1 MKNVVKLGLLA
12 SLASLAAC
20 SDSMTTEPTGQP
32 PQASNEWQHGGGS
45 TQSLKRTDTT
55 RFSITIDPS
64 RKSVFDIGEGN
75 TLTFPEGSL
84 CDPYKSSY
92 GEGEWDKSCVKA
104 TKALT
109 VNVKAWLD
117 KYGHAR
123 IDFDKDVRFVPSNY
137 MSQWVVI
144 TFDDYEASLDP
155 MANILYCATPKSTC
169 KDESKKDYTLLPM
182 KNPITRKIQRR
193 IKHFSG
199 YNVAAGRDE
208 DSGSDDY
215 RWWGALSTDRGVL
228 VASTVP
234 ALPSRTRKPGDEG
247 TVKPLSGYILASGN
261 EG

>member
-1 MKNVVKLGLLA
+1 MTNVVRLGLLA
-12 SLASLAAC
+12 TLASLAAC
-20 SDSMTTEPTGQP
+20 SDSMTEPAMQT
-32 PQASNEWQHGGGS
+32 PQATEGWQQGGGS
-45 TQSLKRTDTT
+45 TQSLTKWDTT

-84 CDPYKSSY
+84 CDPYKSTY
-92 GEGEWDKSCVKA
+92 GEGEWDKSCTKA
-104 TKALT
+104 TRPLT

-117 KYGHAR
+117 RYGHAR
-123 IDFDKDVRFVPSNY
+123 IDFDKDIRFVPSNY
-137 MSQWVVI
+137 VSQWVVI

-155 MANILYCATPKSTC
+155 MYNILYCATPRSTC
-169 KDESKKDYTLLPM
+169 KDESKRDYTLLPM
-182 KNPITRKIQRR
+182 KNPLTRKIQRR

-208 DSGSDDY
+208 DIGDDN

-228 VASTVP
+228 VATTVP
-234 ALPSRTRKPGDEG
+234 AMPSKRRTPGDGG
-247 TVKPLSGYILASGN
+247 TVKPLSGYILASGT